1 MVHNTKLSWLY
12 RQLKMLSNEANRLNL
27 KITSTKTTISKEY
40 HKVKRYTF
48 LIKAHTRE
56 LMYFR
61 EELKNIEK
69 EIKVLKSLIAD
80 AQLWYNGI
88 ANKNQITITSNKSKE
103 TLNPRG

>member
-1 MVHNTKLSWLY
+1 MVRNAKLSWLY
-12 RQLKMLSNEANRLNL
+12 RQLKLLSNEANGLNL
-27 KITSTKTTISKEY
+27 KITSTKTSISKEY
-40 HKVKRYTF
+40 HKVKRCPL
-48 LIKAHTRE
+48 LIEDTQE

-88 ANKNQITITSNKSKE
+88 TNKPKRTHRRKKK
-103 TLNPRG
+103 

>member
-1 MVHNTKLSWLY
+1 MVRNTKLSWLY
-12 RQLKMLSNEANRLNL
+12 RQLKILSNEANRLNL
-27 KITSTKTTISKEY
+27 KITSTKTSISKEY
-40 HKVKRYTF
+40 HKVKRYPL
-48 LIKAHTRE
+48 LIEFHIQE

-88 ANKNQITITSNKSKE
+88 TQKTHRRKKK
-103 TLNPRG
+103 